1 MGGGR
6 EAKEGGDICIF
17 KANSCCTAETNTT
30 LLSNYIPIKK
40 EIVPLFCL
48 FNIALLCL

>member
-1 MGGGR
+1 MGDGR
-6 EAKEGGDICIF
+6 EAKEGGDMCIF
-17 KANSCCTAETNTT
+17 IANSWCCTAETNNIVKQ
-30 LLSNYIPIKK
+30 LYSSKK